1 MSKTADILDNTFL
14 PKRLALLHP
23 KQLIALSF
31 GLWMVAKKSG
41 VQTEDLEAM
50 LTYIE
55 EEKKLRK

>member
-1 MSKTADILDNTFL
+1 
-14 PKRLALLHP
+14 
-23 KQLIALSF
+23 
-31 GLWMVAKKSG
+31 LWMVAKKSG